1 MSITR
6 RAIYD
11 INSLLDKNVTVRLT
25 NNRIYTGQL
34 TSFETSPF
42 IITLTNAKDNDN
54 NRFYKVII
62 NGNLIS
68 EILVQ
73 SQPLFNPKE
82 FAEIVQKSLNLRQ
95 ADIKVYEEAGI
106 IVILD
111 KIKVSENG
119 VEGSGPMAQ
128 RVYDLYNEYIE
139 KRKAEVQK

>member
-1 MSITR
+1 MSIAR

-11 INSLLDKNVTVRLT
+11 INSLIDKNIIVKLT
-25 NNRIYTGQL
+25 NNKTYTGQL
-34 TSFETSPF
+34 TSFEITPF
-42 IITLTNAKDNDN
+42 IITLTNAKDNEN
-54 NRFYKVII
+54 NKFYKVII

-68 EILVQ
+68 EILIQ

-82 FAEIVQKSLNLRQ
+82 FAEIVQRSLNLRQ

-106 IVILD
+106 VVILD

-119 VEGSGPMAQ
+119 VEGSGALAQ
-128 RVYDLYNEYIE
+128 RIYDLYNEYME